1 MSSFTTLTPEPA
13 RRSCF
18 HFLSRTELF
27 KPGVVENKAQFKP
40 GVVENKAQ
48 IKVRDTIDI
57 PTGSDEPVSPGS
69 NGVTMSS
76 LSTARVPENDE
87 SEEVSPEID
96 DWSQA

>member
-18 HFLSRTELF
+18 HFLSRTEL
-27 KPGVVENKAQFKP
+27 FKP